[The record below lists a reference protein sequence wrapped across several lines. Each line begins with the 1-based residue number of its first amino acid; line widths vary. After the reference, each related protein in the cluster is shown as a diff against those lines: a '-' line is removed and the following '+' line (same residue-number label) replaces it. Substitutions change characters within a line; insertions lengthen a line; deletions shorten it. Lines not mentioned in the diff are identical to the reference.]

1 MPLSLSNEV
10 SFCCVDDQTFLL
22 DLRSGRYSQLHQP
35 AAIAFERLRLG
46 QSLDGAALEAL
57 SPLVDAGLLEIR
69 DEDFRPAEI
78 CAATPIAR
86 SLLDT
91 DGVPGDGR
99 AVMVALLRFAT
110 VSIRLRLAGL
120 TPVLRG
126 IARRKD
132 ALLARDHGR
141 GTDPKRAAGA
151 FLGLDALIGRRDRC
165 LPRSI
170 ALASWL
176 IAGGAPADLVFGV
189 TGRPFHAHCWVQLDD
204 LLVSD
209 RLEHVRDYTP
219 ILVI

>member
-1 MPLSLSNEV
+1 MPLSPSDEV
-10 SFCCVDDQTFLL
+10 SFCRVDDQTFLL

-46 QSLDGAALEAL
+46 RSLDGADLAAL
-57 SPLVDAGLLEIR
+57 SPLVDAGLLETR
-69 DEDFRPAEI
+69 DEAFRPAEI
-78 CAATPIAR
+78 CATTPIAR

-91 DGVPGDGR
+91 DGAPGDRR
-99 AVMVALLRFAT
+99 AVLVALMRFAA
-110 VSIRLRLAGL
+110 VSLRLRLAGL
-120 TPVLRG
+120 NPVLRG

-132 ALLARDHGR
+132 ALLARDHGPAA
-141 GTDPKRAAGA
+141 DPKLVARA

-176 IAGGAPADLVFGV
+176 IASGAPADIVFGV